1 MEETMP
7 LIKSTSKKA
16 QSKNISEMVKA
27 GHNVKQAVAASY
39 RIKRQAAARKGKN
52 SPGRPS

>member
-1 MEETMP
+1 MP

-39 RIKRQAAARKGKN
+39 RIKRQAASRKGKD